1 MNLNHERKPTTLL
14 FNPFI
19 YIAGAQALG
28 LGLVAILLAGLL
40 GYVSHTHFDG
50 VLDIH
55 TGAARPLWV
64 FLSEGMIDWLCLS
77 LALLMF
83 GKLISRTPFR
93 AIDVLGTQALARWPT
108 VFLSLITLPK
118 AFQRFGS
125 YLVEQI
131 TRQGGKI
138 EFNTADAIIFLA
150 VVAAMIPLLC
160 WMVALM
166 YKSYSVS
173 CNVKGG
179 KAVGTFI
186 GGIILAEVLSKLALY
201 WLLVILP
208 APSALATSDAEKPSA
223 LAAQSWVSLIDD
235 GNYSQSWKEAAASF
249 QGAVKEKAWEDSM
262 KKFRQPLGALVSRKV
277 KTTQS
282 ATSPPGAPAGQYMLM
297 QFETSFKEKNP
308 AIETVTFVL
317 EKDGKWKAAGFFIK

>member
-1 MNLNHERKPTTLL
+1 MNLNHDRKPTTLL

-19 YIAGAQALG
+19 YIAGARALC

-55 TGAARPLWV
+55 TGSARPLWV

-93 AIDVLGTQALARWPT
+93 TIDVLGTQALARWPT

-125 YLVEQI
+125 YLAEQI
-131 TRQGGKI
+131 TKQGGKI

-186 GGIILAEVLSKLALY
+186 GGIILAKVLSKLALY

-208 APSALATSDAEKPSA
+208 ASAQAQAAPSALATSDPQKPA
-223 LAAQSWVSLIDD
+223 TLAAQAWVSLIDD

-262 KKFRQPLGALVSRKV
+262 KQFRQPLGALARLS
-277 KTTQS
+277 
-282 ATSPPGAPAGQYMLM
+282 L
-297 QFETSFKEKNP
+297 
-308 AIETVTFVL
+308 L
-317 EKDGKWKAAGFFIK
+317 ERGFDFFRGCQ